1 MFPRGALIFPFAATV
16 ATEDEGCMNASVARE
31 FDVAVAVADHP
42 ALCEINVKICRRT
55 DDKTGLRFTAIAIE
69 AIGQLA
75 HGRMMRAI
83 VDCIKACAVM
93 FKFQLENVVHSF
105 D

>member
-1 MFPRGALIFPFAATV
+1 M
-16 ATEDEGCMNASVARE
+16 SVARE

-42 ALCEINVKICRRT
+42 ALCEINVKICCRT

-83 VDCIKACAVM
+83 VDCIKPCTVV